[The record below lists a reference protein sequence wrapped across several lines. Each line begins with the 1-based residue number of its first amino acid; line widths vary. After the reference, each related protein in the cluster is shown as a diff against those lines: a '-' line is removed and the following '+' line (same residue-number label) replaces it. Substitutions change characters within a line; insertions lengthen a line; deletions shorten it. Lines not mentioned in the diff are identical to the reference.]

1 MDTKLIFILTKDPS
15 FIPMDERYIVYKD
28 SVIPIPKVIVDL
40 YTLVTDKTIW
50 ENIDPVF
57 TTIPIDENFINWLY
71 KEPYLIQ
78 EINFIGK
85 CNPDMDRFTDM
96 SSIASGI
103 FSYIDQYKNDTPE
116 SKFELTMKND
126 IIADDMNT
134 VLGNI
139 DFDNLIDLPKPE
151 DKIRTECNL
160 VVHICN
166 ENDLDIVDPNIKVFF
181 DDHYLNYEEKV
192 AFFKNNL
199 TKIIVDGTERER
211 YGEVAFKDTEE
222 ISYHIITNKGTLYRE
237 NCEFSIQKHKENQTG
252 SSIEDL
258 KNDTEEN

>member
-1 MDTKLIFILTKDPS
+1 MQPLKLIFILTKDPS
-15 FIPMDERYIVYKD
+15 FIPIDERYIVYKK

-40 YTLVTDKTIW
+40 YTLVTDKTLW
-50 ENIDPVF
+50 ENFDPVF
-57 TTIPIDENFINWLY
+57 TTIPVDENFINWLY

-85 CNPDMDRFTDM
+85 WNSDMDRFTDM

-103 FSYIDQYKNDTPE
+103 FSCIDQYKNDTPE

-126 IIADDMNT
+126 IIADDMSI

-160 VVHICN
+160 VVYICN
-166 ENDLDIVDPNIKVFF
+166 KNNLDIVDPNIKVFF

-211 YGEVAFKDTEE
+211 YGEVAFTDTSE
-222 ISYHIITNKGTLYRE
+222 ITYDINFNSATLHRE
-237 NCEFSIQKHKENQTG
+237 NCQFSIIKKPMIQNNVLDDLQK
-252 SSIEDL
+252 ED
-258 KNDTEEN
+258 E

>member
-1 MDTKLIFILTKDPS
+1 MKLIFILTKDPS
-15 FIPMDERYIVYKD
+15 FIPMEERYIVYKN

-40 YTLVTDKTIW
+40 YTLVTDKTLW
-50 ENIDPVF
+50 ENTDPVF
-57 TTIPIDENFINWLY
+57 TTIPVDENFINWVY

-85 CNPDMDRFTDM
+85 WNPSMDRFTDM

-103 FSYIDQYKNDTPE
+103 FSHIDEYKNDTPE
-116 SKFELTMKND
+116 SKFELSMKSD
-126 IIADDMNT
+126 IIVDDMSI

-166 ENDLDIVDPNIKVFF
+166 KNNLDIVDPNIKVFF

-211 YGEVAFKDTEE
+211 YGEIAFTDTSE
-222 ISYHIITNKGTLYRE
+222 ITYDIECNSATLHRE
-237 NCEFSIQKHKENQTG
+237 KCQFSIIKKPIAQNNVLDDLQK
-252 SSIEDL
+252 ED
-258 KNDTEEN
+258 E